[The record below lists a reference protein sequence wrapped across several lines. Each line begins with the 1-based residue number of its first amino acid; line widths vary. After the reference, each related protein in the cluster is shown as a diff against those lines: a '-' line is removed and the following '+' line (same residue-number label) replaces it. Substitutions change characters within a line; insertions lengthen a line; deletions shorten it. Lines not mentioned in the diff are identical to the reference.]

1 MNTLG
6 NLSPDS
12 NDSAFN
18 HMKSD
23 YQYPDWYN
31 ARTHKFYK
39 KLYKRI
45 NDLVEVHN
53 ASSNY
58 YAQMQKYIFG
68 PSIMITCLSGIGS
81 FLSTSDLVEEKSQNA
96 FGITVG
102 VLASISTL
110 LQSLGSAYRF
120 SAKEDAHRMAAEEY
134 NKLGVKLKFEMEMPN
149 EEDFADNLEAQI
161 LDIQNK
167 CNYFAPQH
175 IVEQIRRKKCKHH
188 HARKRL
194 ENVNMINED
203 EDEPLLNSSVSQQNT
218 EHVEQHT
225 LDHEENGEEN
235 GEDTVLNVGN
245 NGMIHEV

>member
-6 NLSPDS
+6 NLSSDS

-23 YQYPDWYN
+23 YSYPEWYN

-58 YAQMQKYIFG
+58 FSKMQKYIFG
-68 PSIMITCLSGIGS
+68 PSILITCLSGIGS
-81 FLSTSDLVEEKSQNA
+81 FLSTSDLVEENSQNA

-102 VLASISTL
+102 VLTSISTL

-149 EEDFADNLEAQI
+149 EEDFADNLEKQI
-161 LDIQNK
+161 LEIQNK

-175 IVEQIRRKKCKHH
+175 IVEKIRKKNCQKNQ
-188 HARKRL
+188 RKTT
-194 ENVNMINED
+194 ENVKMIND
-203 EDEPLLNSSVSQQNT
+203 EDEPLLNENSNSLIENSEEPEITSIMEQNNDLAIT
-218 EHVEQHT
+218 I
-225 LDHEENGEEN
+225 
-235 GEDTVLNVGN
+235 GN
-245 NGMIHEV
+245 NGDVQTEV

>member
-6 NLSPDS
+6 NLSSDS

-23 YQYPDWYN
+23 YSYPEWYN
-31 ARTHKFYK
+31 SRTHKFYK

-58 YAQMQKYIFG
+58 FSKMQKYIFG
-68 PSIMITCLSGIGS
+68 PSILITCLSGIGS
-81 FLSTSDLVEEKSQNA
+81 FLSTSELVKENSQNI

-102 VLASISTL
+102 VLTSISTL

-149 EEDFADNLEAQI
+149 EEDFADNLENKI
-161 LDIQNK
+161 LEIQNK

-175 IVEQIRRKKCKHH
+175 IVENIKKKNCQIHERKTT
-188 HARKRL
+188 A
-194 ENVNMINED
+194 NVKIIND
-203 EDEPLLNSSVSQQNT
+203 EDEPLLNKNSLT
-218 EHVEQHT
+218 ESIMEHNELAITISGDVQT
-225 LDHEENGEEN
+225 
-235 GEDTVLNVGN
+235 
-245 NGMIHEV
+245 EV

>member
-6 NLSPDS
+6 NLSSDS

-23 YQYPDWYN
+23 YSYPEWYN

-58 YAQMQKYIFG
+58 FFKMQKYIFG
-68 PSIMITCLSGIGS
+68 PSIVITCLSGIGS
-81 FLSTSDLVEEKSQNA
+81 FLSTSDLVEESSQNA

-102 VLASISTL
+102 VLTSISTL

-149 EEDFADNLEAQI
+149 EEDFADNLEQQI
-161 LDIQNK
+161 LEIQNK

-175 IVEQIRRKKCKHH
+175 IVEKIRKKLSQNSK
-188 HARKRL
+188 
-194 ENVNMINED
+194 ENN
-203 EDEPLLNSSVSQQNT
+203 
-218 EHVEQHT
+218 
-225 LDHEENGEEN
+225 
-235 GEDTVLNVGN
+235 
-245 NGMIHEV
+245 